1 MAQYDQDAQRR
12 SQCNFPAS
20 GRFPACDSKEPS
32 LSTPNAESVSH
43 AHTSAHAAH
52 AGELVLDRYRLVR
65 KIGAGGMGVVYL
77 ARDEHLERDVAVK
90 RIAIELDREARGERE
105 ALAAARLSHP
115 GIVALY
121 ESGRDED
128 AVYLV
133 SELVRG
139 RTLAELI
146 RDGELSDRGVV
157 LVGMTLCDALE
168 HAHARGVVHRDVKP
182 SNVICPDEDG
192 AGVAK
197 LTDFGIALM
206 AGGDVLTRTGDIM
219 GTLAYMAP
227 EQAAG
232 RGATGASDVYA
243 LGIVLYEGLSGV
255 NPIRAD
261 NPAATARRVGMRLP
275 ALQRVRRDL
284 PAGLCSAI
292 DAAVMPE
299 PEQRAGL
306 GALRLALSHAV
317 DRVADDVGPIAT
329 DEGVARTAQMRTART
344 RRQGAPRPRRT
355 PGPEEDLG
363 RGGGRTPEDPR
374 RGGGRAREDAFPGRE
389 REPRVRRRDSR
400 GDLVANPFGD
410 ETPQRALLDVPR
422 LDGREGIRA
431 RRLRGRPPPGPDVR
445 ASSWRA
451 RDARPAR
458 DEGEAEP
465 EARRRPPRWHLRCAA
480 AAAAGALSAAALA
493 WLGPQPPV
501 GPAAA
506 SLAVFAAVLL
516 LPRLG
521 WLAMVT
527 ALVAWLALT
536 APGIALLV
544 IVAAGPVP
552 LLLAR
557 RGVAWS
563 LPAGAA
569 LLGAAGLAGAWP
581 AIAGQARTWPARAAL
596 GALGGLWLVLAE
608 ALTSQRLLFGQPRDV
623 LAAPAWDGSAV
634 DAVRDALIPIQGGG
648 TLAIAALWALAAA
661 LLPLLVRGRSPAL
674 DLVATVGWAAALAAA
689 TGALGEALMLDP
701 PRGLVTGALLA
712 GAIAIGARAA
722 RGRA

>member
-20 GRFPACDSKEPS
+20 ARFPASDSKEPS

-206 AGGDVLTRTGDIM
+206 ADGDVLTRTGDIM

-243 LGIVLYEGLSGV
+243 LGVVLYEGLSGV

-275 ALQRVRRDL
+275 PLQRVRRDL
-284 PAGLCSAI
+284 PAGLCGAI

-306 GALRLALSHAV
+306 VALRLALSHAA
-317 DRVADDVGPIAT
+317 DRVADEVGPIAT
-329 DEGVARTAQMRTART
+329 DEGVARTAQMQTART

-355 PGPEEDLG
+355 LD
-363 RGGGRTPEDPR
+363 DPL
-374 RGGGRAREDAFPGRE
+374 PGRE
-389 REPRVRRRDSR
+389 HEPRVRRRDSR

-410 ETPQRALLDVPR
+410 ETPQRTLLDVPE

-431 RRLRGRPPPGPDVR
+431 RRLRGRPPPAPDVR

-451 RDARPAR
+451 RDARLPH
-458 DEGEAEP
+458 DEGGAEP
-465 EARRRPPRWHLRCAA
+465 TARRPPRWHLRCAA
-480 AAAAGALSAAALA
+480 AAGAGALSAAALA
-493 WLGPQPPV
+493 WIGPQPPV
-501 GPAAA
+501 SPAAA

-527 ALVAWLALT
+527 ALVGWLGVT

-557 RGVAWS
+557 HGVAWS
-563 LPAGAA
+563 LPVAA
-569 LLGAAGLAGAWP
+569 PLLGAAGLAGAWP

-608 ALTSQRLLFGQPRDV
+608 ALTSERLLFGQPRDV

-674 DLVATVGWAAALAAA
+674 DLIATAGWAAALAAA
-689 TGALGEALMLDP
+689 TGALGEALMLEP
-701 PRGLVTGALLA
+701 PRGLIAGALLA
-712 GAIAIGARAA
+712 GAIAMGARAA